1 MLKNINEHLTN
12 EIASLVGRDSSSFVI
27 NASMLEVHVPAVKL
41 MQVIRFLYD
50 DAKLCF
56 HQLVDLFGIDY
67 PARSKRFEVVY
78 NLLSIKFNYR
88 VCIKVKVSEEESV
101 PSLHSIYPN
110 AIWYQREVFDMYGVD
125 FSNSSD
131 NRRILT
137 DYEFE
142 GHPLRKDFPLTGYK
156 QVRYDFEKRKV
167 VYEPV
172 SLVQE
177 YRNFDFISPWEG
189 TDYKLPGD
197 EKAEENK

>member
-12 EIASLVGRDSSSFVI
+12 EISSLVGRDSSSFVI
-27 NASMLEVHVPAVKL
+27 NSSMLEVHIPAVKL

-125 FSNSSD
+125 FSNSTD

-197 EKAEENK
+197 EKAGENK